1 MNIKAKWDL
10 MILKIVE
17 DVSVISTN
25 HDILDACN
33 SASVVNVLYGKN
45 KLQNT
50 YCEQCINSLYPISII
65 HDINSISKRF

>member
-33 SASVVNVLYGKN
+33 SASDFNVLYGKN

-50 YCEQCINSLYPISII
+50 YCELFLLFMILIQYQKDFSL
-65 HDINSISKRF
+65 

>member
-10 MILKIVE
+10 MILKIIVE

-25 HDILDACN
+25 HGILDACN
-33 SASVVNVLYGKN
+33 SANDFNVLYGKN

-50 YCEQCINSLYPISII
+50 YCELFMILIQYQKDFSL
-65 HDINSISKRF
+65 

>member
-33 SASVVNVLYGKN
+33 SARVVNVLYGKN

-50 YCEQCINSLYPISII
+50 YCELFMILIQYQKDFSLDKFSLII
-65 HDINSISKRF
+65 

>member
-10 MILKIVE
+10 MILKIIVE

-25 HDILDACN
+25 HGILDACN
-33 SASVVNVLYGKN
+33 SASDFNVLYGKN

-50 YCEQCINSLYPISII
+50 YCELFMILIQYQKDFSL
-65 HDINSISKRF
+65 